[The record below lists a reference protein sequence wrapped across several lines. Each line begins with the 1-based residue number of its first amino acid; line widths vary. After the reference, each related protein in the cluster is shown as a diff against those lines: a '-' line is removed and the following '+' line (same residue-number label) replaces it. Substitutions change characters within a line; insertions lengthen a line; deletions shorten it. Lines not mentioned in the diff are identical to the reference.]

1 MSQHMFSVS
10 RNKPSRVN
18 ARKIASIAKRHACAF
33 VEYVDPGDGY
43 KNWFSGPNRGA
54 PFDDAMARAVMSDL
68 RAAGLADERG
78 IIAMAKRAA

>member
-18 ARKIASIAKRHACAF
+18 ARKIENIAKRNECDF

-43 KNWFSGPNRGA
+43 KNWFAGPNRGA
-54 PFDDAMARAVMSDL
+54 PFDDAMARAVMGDL
-68 RAAGLADERG
+68 RAAGLADESG
-78 IIAMAKRAA
+78 IIAAAKRAA

>member
-10 RNKPSRVN
+10 RNKPSRAN
-18 ARKIASIAKRHACAF
+18 ARKIESIAKRHACAF
-33 VEYVDPGDGY
+33 VEYVDPGSKY
-43 KNWFSGPNRGA
+43 QNWFSGPNRGA
-54 PFDDAMARAVMSDL
+54 PFDDTMARAVMSDL

>member
-10 RNKPSRVN
+10 RNKPSRAN
-18 ARKIASIAKRHACAF
+18 ARKIESIAKRHECTF
-33 VEYVDPGDGY
+33 VEYVDPGSGY

-54 PFDDAMARAVMSDL
+54 PFDDAMARAVMGAL

-78 IIAMAKRAA
+78 IIAMAKRTA